1 MTAARASVSAC
12 LMRGSVSFASAASS
26 AGSALC
32 SRDLNTACAASKRL
46 AGIGASRL
54 KPPSAASSARR
65 TRLLTRTSARSAGS
79 APVRR
84 RAGRG
89 VDQLAGL
96 VLVED
101 LLLLGAVGQPAVLQ
115 RLDDGDGARIAG
127 RRDLGDAGVGLGEI
141 VLEEMRQRAGKT
153 GQRGSAG
160 SGLRPVQPAGAGSAA
175 GAGCAATGAAGAVN
189 ARPKR
194 KESRPDGLARRASQC
209 FPGGLSGEAAVNPPP
224 PDFEQMS
231 AQARRQRQA
240 PPHLLV
246 LTL

>member
-32 SRDLNTACAASKRL
+32 SRDLNTACADSKRL
-46 AGIGASRL
+46 AGIGRL
-54 KPPSAASSARR
+54 QAQAAERGIERAPHPVVDAHVGEIG
-65 TRLLTRTSARSAGS
+65 RLGA
-79 APVRR
+79 VRR

-127 RRDLGDAGVGLGEI
+127 RRDLGDAGVGLAEI
-141 VLEEMRQRAGKT
+141 VLEEMRQRAGKA
-153 GQRGSAG
+153 GQSGEPGARGLGAAAVRIG
-160 SGLRPVQPAGAGSAA
+160 GRRGLRRNGRCRRDQRKAKEKRI
-175 GAGCAATGAAGAVN
+175 ATRRSGKTRIAVF
-189 ARPKR
+189 
-194 KESRPDGLARRASQC
+194 SRRLILGRR
-209 FPGGLSGEAAVNPPP
+209 
-224 PDFEQMS
+224 
-231 AQARRQRQA
+231 R
-240 PPHLLV
+240 
-246 LTL
+246 

>member
-12 LMRGSVSFASAASS
+12 LTRGSVSFASAASS

-46 AGIGASRL
+46 AGSAPAGVR
-54 KPPSAASSARR
+54 PPSAASSARR
-65 TRLLTRTSARSAGS
+65 TRLLRRTSARSAGS
-79 APVRR
+79 APCDR

-141 VLEEMRQRAGKT
+141 VLEEMRQRAGKA
-153 GQRGSAG
+153 GQRGRRLAAE
-160 SGLRPVQPAGAGSAA
+160 LLAVQPVRRFGGRRRLRGHGRAGAISATPRQK
-175 GAGCAATGAAGAVN
+175 G
-189 ARPKR
+189 ARP
-194 KESRPDGLARRASQC
+194 DDLARHASQC
-209 FPGGLSGEAAVNPPP
+209 FPGGLLGRRRWTAASRCW
-224 PDFEQMS
+224 QTL
-231 AQARRQRQA
+231 AQAWRQRQA